1 MAPHPIEFYCSCNKH
16 LVLTIESPYIH
27 FLFTL
32 LLYYFSNATLDNH
45 LESIERLLS
54 IKQDS
59 GVIDIFVII
68 SLQILSKTLALLYQ

>member
-32 LLYYFSNATLDNH
+32 SSNATLDNH